1 MLGYGYTFKLVI
13 VGAGAV
19 GKTALLNR
27 YIKRVFLE
35 DYKMT
40 IGVQFLF
47 KSFFFDTAEKT
58 GAKVSCQIWD
68 MGGQQSFRFLRPSWY
83 KGAKGVLLLFDITRM
98 TTFEDLPKWV
108 NEIKKYTVDCPI
120 IIIGNKSDL
129 KGLRGV
135 DKHEARR
142 FAKANQS
149 VYIETSAKTGK
160 NVDIAFSR
168 MIIEI
173 LKKNSVEVI
182 RIKDRDT
189 AEFLTTTDV
198 ITQFETRYKLS
209 DVQQGLITSEVDK
222 ILKSKPPK
230 DIDFRFLLAGN
241 EESQNLFLS
250 KLFRVERIIW
260 PPKTF
265 SILYNTSRFKMEI
278 ASKEY
283 QFQVFFLSNIKELIE
298 NNKLFIETCKV
309 ANGIMF
315 FYNPND
321 QKEFK
326 EVVDMCIE
334 LRNFDPKLEIIL
346 TAGSDDVSTPYYKL
360 NQLEKKHQINNHD
373 DYESLL
379 AEMLINTLKRKR
391 KISKKRKFYQDEA
404 RKLQDQLSDQE
415 SDPEDFVKNMERLVQ
430 ECKEAISIENEAF
443 SEKVSPSKNLIFIS
457 YSHED
462 KDPWLKRLQVHLTP
476 LEREG
481 IIQRWDDTLIEPG
494 ENWMN
499 EIKSAL
505 TSAKVGIFLVSA
517 DFLASDFISKEE
529 LPFLLA
535 AAKERGTI
543 ILPVIV
549 GHCGFLK
556 TEGLKDLQAINDP
569 LRPLVDL
576 TKGERQVVFE
586 KVVDRVRELLSTQ

>member
-1 MLGYGYTFKLVI
+1 MSYEYLFKLVI
-13 VGAGAV
+13 VGDGAV

-27 YIKRVFLE
+27 YVKKVFLE
-35 DYKMT
+35 DYRMT
-40 IGVQFLF
+40 LGVQFLH
-47 KSFFFDTAEKT
+47 KSFFFDTVEET
-58 GAKVSCQIWD
+58 GREIKCLIWD
-68 MGGQQSFRFLRPSWY
+68 LGGQESFRVMRPTHY
-83 KGAKGVLLLFDITRM
+83 KGANGVLLVFDITRM

-108 NEIKKYTVDCPI
+108 SEIKKYTKDCPI

-129 KGLRGV
+129 KDSRGV

-142 FAKANQS
+142 FAKNNQS

-168 MIIEI
+168 IIMEL
-173 LKKNSVEVI
+173 LKKDSVEVI
-182 RIKDRDT
+182 RIQDRDT

-198 ITQFETRYKLS
+198 ITPFETRYKLS

-260 PPKTF
+260 PPETF

-278 ASKEY
+278 GSKEY
-283 QFQVFFLSNIKELIE
+283 QFQVFFLSNFKELIE

-326 EVVDMCIE
+326 EVVNMCIE
-334 LRNFDPKLEIIL
+334 LRNFFPKLEIIL
-346 TAGSDDVSTPYYKL
+346 TTGSDDVSTPYHKL
-360 NQLEKKHQINNHD
+360 NQLEKKYKINNHD

-379 AEMLINTLKRKR
+379 AEMLINTLKRKK
-391 KISKKRKFYQDEA
+391 KISKKRKYYQDET
-404 RKLQDQLSDQE
+404 RKMQDQLSDQE
-415 SDPEDFVKNMERLVQ
+415 SDPEDFWKNIERLVQ
-430 ECKEAISIENEAF
+430 EHKETISREEEAF

-457 YSHED
+457 YSH
-462 KDPWLKRLQVHLTP
+462 KDSKWLERVQTHLKP

-481 IIQRWDDTLIEPG
+481 IISCWDDTLIKAG
-494 ENWMN
+494 EEWRKK
-499 EIKSAL
+499 ISQSLK
-505 TSAKVGIFLVSA
+505 TSKVAILLISPN
-517 DFLASDFISKEE
+517 FLASDFIANNE
-529 LPFLLA
+529 LPPLLEV
-535 AAKERGTI
+535 AKTRGTTILSLI
-543 ILPVIV
+543 ISPSRFEKIESLAR
-549 GHCGFLK
+549 
-556 TEGLKDLQAINDP
+556 LQTINNP
-569 LRPLVDL
+569 ESEPLVKL
-576 TKGERQVVFE
+576 SEGEQDEVL
-586 KVVDRVRELLSTQ
+586 VRLSNAVEDAFK